1 MRRIRVLVVE
11 DSIVMRRAITTV
23 LGKDSGLEVVGA
35 AVNGR
40 VGLELVAQLKPD
52 LVTLDIEMPELD
64 GLAVLREI
72 RKVDRH
78 IPVVMFSSLTQRGAR
93 ATILALPL
101 GATDYV
107 GKPTNVS
114 SLEEAWRC
122 LESELL
128 PKVRLHGE
136 RALQRTAGTS
146 STSLSGAP
154 ASTPA
159 RPSPAVPGSPRPLA
173 RPPVTVVCI
182 GVSTGG
188 PNALAQILGAMTEPP
203 PVPILIVQH
212 MPAAF
217 TRLLAERLSGVAPF
231 DVTEAEPGQLVAAG
245 RAYVA
250 AGGRHLLVRPD
261 HGGVCLQLNDE
272 PPENSCRP
280 AVDVLLRSAA
290 AVYGNGVLA
299 LILTGMGKD
308 GVRGCEAVR
317 AQGGAVFAQDEASSV
332 VWGMPGAVVAANLV
346 DAVWPLD
353 QVAVELARVTRFRP
367 SRPVGGA
374 AGEIGK

>member
-40 VGLELVAQLKPD
+40 VGLELFAQLKPD

-128 PKVRLHGE
+128 PTVRLHGE

-250 AGGRHLLVRPD
+250 AGGRHLLVRPTT
-261 HGGVCLQLNDE
+261 
-272 PPENSCRP
+272 
-280 AVDVLLRSAA
+280 A
-290 AVYGNGVLA
+290 
-299 LILTGMGKD
+299 
-308 GVRGCEAVR
+308 GCAC
-317 AQGGAVFAQDEASSV
+317 
-332 VWGMPGAVVAANLV
+332 N
-346 DAVWPLD
+346 
-353 QVAVELARVTRFRP
+353 
-367 SRPVGGA
+367 
-374 AGEIGK
+374 

>member
-1 MRRIRVLVVE
+1 MVE

-40 VGLELVAQLKPD
+40 VGLELFAQLKPD
-52 LVTLDIEMPELD
+52 LLTLDIEMPELD

-93 ATILALPL
+93 ATILALTL

-107 GKPTNVS
+107 GKPTNVT

-136 RALQRTAGTS
+136 RALQRTAGTA

-154 ASTPA
+154 ALTPA

-173 RPPVTVVCI
+173 RPPVKVVCI

-261 HGGVCLQLNDE
+261 HGGVCLHLNDE

-308 GVRGCEAVR
+308 GLRGCEAVR

-332 VWGMPGAVVAANLV
+332 VWGMPGAVVAANLA

>member
-40 VGLELVAQLKPD
+40 VGLELFAQLKPD
-52 LVTLDIEMPELD
+52 LLTLDIEMPELD

-78 IPVVMFSSLTQRGAR
+78 LPVVMFSSLTQRGAR
-93 ATILALPL
+93 ATILALTL

-122 LESELL
+122 LEAELL

-146 STSLSGAP
+146 PTSLPGVP

-159 RPSPAVPGSPRPLA
+159 RPSPAVSGGPRPLT
-173 RPPVTVVCI
+173 RPPVKVVCI

-217 TRLLAERLSGVAPF
+217 TRLLAERLSAVAPF
-231 DVTEAEPGQLVAAG
+231 DVTEAEPGQLITAG

-250 AGGRHLLVRPD
+250 AGGRHLIVRPD

-308 GVRGCEAVR
+308 GLRGCEAVR

-332 VWGMPGAVVAANLV
+332 VWGMPGAVVAANLA

-353 QVAVELARVTRFRP
+353 QVAVELARITRFRP